1 MTCSNENFITLCIGI
16 FPIFLKNGVTD
27 NYIIKFRLYDV
38 ANNTDFG
45 NSTFIISVEKHEYE
59 EGSKDQNILNGT
71 FVTKSGYM
79 DLYVNKSDDQKLELL
94 KYNRNSKNSTIYPD
108 ISNKANVS
116 TSNSLLSGQ
125 YRIHSVVSNQNLE
138 TLNSDTVIQ
147 VGEVKD
153 TNFFL
158 NDTKHNV
165 TLISY
170 YDRIR
175 DFSFD
180 PLRKTFSWQIPFEYN
195 TTSIERGEVTVHEEI
210 IIRNQMLASMNVS
223 KYNMTLNDKIDESA
237 LFNVDTYSNENKT
250 IIHFV
255 PDINTLFDI
264 SRNNQTDKSN
274 PSMKFVLY
282 LR

>member
-1 MTCSNENFITLCIGI
+1 MLTFGSSANLLNIELIKSN
-16 FPIFLKNGVTD
+16 
-27 NYIIKFRLYDV
+27 
-38 ANNTDFG
+38 G
-45 NSTFIISVEKHEYE
+45 NS
-59 EGSKDQNILNGT
+59 
-71 FVTKSGYM
+71 
-79 DLYVNKSDDQKLELL
+79 
-94 KYNRNSKNSTIYPD
+94 RNSTIYTD
-108 ISNKANVS
+108 TSNKTNIS
-116 TSNSLLSGQ
+116 TSNSLLSRQ

-138 TLNSDTVIQ
+138 TLNFDTVIQ

-195 TTSIERGEVTVHEEI
+195 TTSIERGEVTLHEEI
-210 IIRNQMLASMNVS
+210 IIHNQMLASMNVS
-223 KYNMTLNDKIDESA
+223 KYNMTLNDKIDEHS
-237 LFNVDTYSNENKT
+237 LTFLGT
-250 IIHFV
+250 IK
-255 PDINTLFDI
+255 
-264 SRNNQTDKSN
+264 TDKSD